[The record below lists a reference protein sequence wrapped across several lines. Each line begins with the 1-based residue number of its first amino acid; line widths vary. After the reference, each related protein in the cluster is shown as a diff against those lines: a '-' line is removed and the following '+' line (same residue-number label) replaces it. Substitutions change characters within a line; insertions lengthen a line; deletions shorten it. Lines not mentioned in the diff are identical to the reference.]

1 MSLRGWGNMW
11 RLHCPEEK
19 TASHMLEVMQRLL
32 REGYGGYK
40 SSRQREQACK
50 GGGHNEAPLNCQSFR
65 TCGSQTAAR

>member
-50 GGGHNEAPLNCQSFR
+50 GGGAQ
-65 TCGSQTAAR
+65 